1 MDQQIMNIAIKV
13 GELQQQ
19 SSSAFHQSW
28 VAITVAGLGFLGTV
42 IAACITAALSR
53 RLHQQQK
60 EHEKQWAFI
69 NKRSLLIDQAIDVCA
84 KILYNRPLVIYRNDQ
99 AAAANLYVLQKDA
112 LVIESQLVVY
122 FKVELAQDFFDFK
135 NLILNTPND
144 QFLNKWGEIY
154 NKGHEYLLKLRNE
167 LGSDVSEKFDDFA
180 KKLASI
186 PPSIPPSK
194 EDAEYAQASSIGKV
208 S

>member
-1 MDQQIMNIAIKV
+1 MDQQIMNIAIKI

-28 VAITVAGLGFLGTV
+28 LAITVAGLGFLGTV
-42 IAACITAALSR
+42 VAACITAALSR

-69 NKRSLLIDQAIDVCA
+69 NKRSLLIDQAIDTCA

-99 AAAANLYVLQKDA
+99 TAAANLYALQKDA

-122 FKVELAQDFFDFK
+122 FKVELAQDFADFK
-135 NLILNTPND
+135 NLILNTPNE
-144 QFLNKWGEIY
+144 QFLSQWNEIY
-154 NKGHEYLLKLRNE
+154 SKGHEYLLKLRKE
-167 LGSDVSEKFDDFA
+167 LGSDVSENFDTFA
-180 KKLASI
+180 KKLTLL
-186 PPSIPPSK
+186 PPSR
-194 EDAEYAQASSIGKV
+194 EEAEFAQANNIGKV
-208 S
+208 T